1 MGSLMSM
8 GGLLWGSIAF
18 YFGLYAEGMIP
29 YGYTILTIL
38 NFIYFAA
45 RKNFRIV
52 RFNQVLI
59 SLILPFLFQWVLGGF
74 SATGGMMLWSL
85 LALVGSITF
94 QSTRMASQ
102 WLIAYVI
109 LTLVSGFIDPYVSNL
124 AINKSPGL
132 ISAFFVINIIVIS
145 SIVVGLVLYFVN
157 SRDEANRVLTDLK
170 NNLEEVVEERTNTLK
185 ETLAHLSA
193 IIDNLADGLL
203 VTDKNGNIVRMNPAF
218 LTMYGIDS
226 EDYF

>member
-1 MGSLMSM
+1 
-8 GGLLWGSIAF
+8 
-18 YFGLYAEGMIP
+18 
-29 YGYTILTIL
+29 
-38 NFIYFAA
+38 
-45 RKNFRIV
+45 
-52 RFNQVLI
+52 
-59 SLILPFLFQWVLGGF
+59 
-74 SATGGMMLWSL
+74 MLWSL

-102 WLIAYVI
+102 WLIAYVV
-109 LTLVSGFIDPYVSNL
+109 LTLVSGFMDPYVSNL
-124 AINKSPGL
+124 AINKSAGV

-203 VTDKNGNIVRMNPAF
+203 VTDKNGKIVRMNPAF

-226 EDYF
+226 EDYFKGEKSDKHGSCYLNAFARSKKEYRNSYNRLTATQ